1 MNSNWIRGY
10 RKPPPELLIVVG
22 MDSSFVNH
30 NFESCV
36 IAGQVT
42 NRYGIDNKAIDGWAD
57 VFVCRHLLQ
66 PWPVFWQHFQYF
78 G

>member
-1 MNSNWIRGY
+1 MNTNWMRGY
-10 RKPPPELLIVVG
+10 GNPPPEPLIVVG
-22 MDSSFVNH
+22 MDSSFVNR

-36 IAGQVT
+36 LAGHIT
-42 NRYGIDNKAIDGWAD
+42 NRYGIDNKAIDGYSD

-66 PWPVFWQHFQYF
+66 PWPVFWRHFQYF